1 MWPTGKN
8 GVNHCFG
15 TGYRKKE
22 WKKKKNED
30 SLRDFGTTLN
40 ALTFKL

>member
-22 WKKKKNED
+22 WKKKNED